1 MARYS
6 REQRGRAVD
15 LYVKYE
21 RCAADVIHELGYPS
35 KGALLSWYAD
45 RLEEE
50 RTGVPSRRGERYRR
64 YTDEQKQAAVD
75 HYLEYGRRL
84 SRTMRMLGYPKS
96 KELLMAW
103 IDELA
108 PGQRKLR
115 HGPVPEEL
123 KREAV
128 VAVASGRLKSR
139 EAAAELGVEAS
150 VVRNWK
156 RQMLAGSK
164 ETPVT
169 ETPGRKPSTAGERK
183 AGVAPMA
190 SENMPTSAS
199 GPRDTADPSDTLA
212 SMEARLARLQA
223 RLDELDTDIERQRRE
238 KKELDIEIAIRKG
251 TLELLGK
258 EPGADPENLTSREKT
273 LLVKT
278 VSETLGVTAK
288 SLLPVVGI
296 ARSTYHYQLN
306 AMKRPDKDSGLLEL
320 VREAFENSKRRYGY
334 KRIHLELKG
343 MGIVAS
349 AKRIMRLMT
358 RHGLVPL
365 FKSAKRYSSY
375 KGELTKAPK
384 NLVDRDFHAERPNML
399 WVTDLTEFSIPAGKA
414 YLSPVIDCYDG
425 MPVAWTIGTSPDSA
439 LANGMLAD
447 ACSTLRD
454 GEKPIIHSDRGC
466 HYRWPEWIRICKEH
480 GPTRSMSAKGCSP
493 DNAAAEGFF
502 GRIKQEFFHK
512 RSFAG
517 VSMDGFINMLD
528 DYMVWYRDKR
538 IKTEFGMSIMDRR
551 RRLGL
556 VA

>member
-1 MARYS
+1 MAKYS

-50 RTGVPSRRGERYRR
+50 RTGVPSGRGERYRR

-123 KREAV
+123 KRKAV

-169 ETPGRKPSTAGERK
+169 ETPRRKPSTAGERK

-320 VREAFENSKRRYGY
+320 VREAFENGKRRYGY

-425 MPVAWTIGTSPDSA
+425 MPVAWTIGTSPNSA

-447 ACSTLRD
+447 ACSTLKD

-480 GPTRSMSAKGCSP
+480 GLTRSMSAKGCSP